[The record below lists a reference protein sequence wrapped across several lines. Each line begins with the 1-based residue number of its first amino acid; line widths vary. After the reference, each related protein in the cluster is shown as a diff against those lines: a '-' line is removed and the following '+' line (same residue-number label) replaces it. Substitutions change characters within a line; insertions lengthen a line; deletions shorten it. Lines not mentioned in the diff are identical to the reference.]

1 MLAPGPRGG
10 FARGCKWIEVPA
22 DGRRQFVVQAR
33 FRDEMS
39 ILDAGLCSSINTS
52 FQHSTCN
59 TILRTMY
66 YSRFSSTVRARARS
80 GANLILVLLP
90 VLSVLSVLLVLLVP
104 VVVQVQEPT

>member
-22 DGRRQFVVQAR
+22 DGRRQFVVHAR

-39 ILDAGLCSSINTS
+39 ILDAGLCSINTS
-52 FQHSTCN
+52 IQHSTCN

-90 VLSVLSVLLVLLVP
+90 VLSALSVLLVVLVL
-104 VVVQVQEPT
+104 VVVQVGEPT